1 MRYHIVRFSVIN
13 TLFDNDNAIPNE
25 VAGPSF
31 FDFLFFILS
40 VPMAITSS
48 LPSACICDALR
59 NLAPFVQFKKRE

>member
-13 TLFDNDNAIPNE
+13 TPFDNAIPNE